1 MRWLQRCCRQIRRD
15 LLEAETPDE
24 EHASERHPH
33 LSEESLA
40 AWMQLKDLGQ
50 GSDELIEILR
60 DEFTAILETEAWD
73 NIFEQSGTWQPDGL
87 ETKRSEADMK
97 DAYYEELQATVNAA
111 SARVE
116 PADAAD
122 ARPVWQQDARPVWQQ
137 VEPDTIPSA
146 QRPVLKKFGAARIV
160 GGTILDPPWAENSRT
175 LVREDSPWYIVA
187 AFPKIFQTGSGDYW
201 AFVNQRKQ
209 RGMDVSLKEWLF
221 HILRWRDGRAL
232 RHPRFYF
239 FAVNTLLRNKAVR
252 GRPRSNTV
260 KHQTK
265 CFSSSLS
272 GLKWLCLC
280 PSICVVFR

>member
-1 MRWLQRCCRQIRRD
+1 MRWLQRCCRRIQQD
-15 LLEAETPDE
+15 LLEAEIPDQE
-24 EHASERHPH
+24 SAPNRHPH
-33 LSEESLA
+33 LDEEALA
-40 AWMQLKDLGQ
+40 AWMLQKELGH
-50 GSDELIEILR
+50 GCDELVDVLR
-60 DEFTAILETEAWD
+60 DEFTAVLETEAWD
-73 NIFEQSGTWQPDGL
+73 NVFEQSGTWQPDGL
-87 ETKRSEADMK
+87 DSRRTEADMK
-97 DAYYEELQATVNAA
+97 DTYYDELKATVDA
-111 SARVE
+111 STARVE
-116 PADAAD
+116 PPNAA
-122 ARPVWQQDARPVWQQ
+122 DARPVWQQ

-160 GGTILDPPWAENSRT
+160 GGTILDPPWVESSRT

-201 AFVNQRKQ
+201 AFVNERKQ

-221 HILRWRDGRAL
+221 HVLRWRDGRAL

-252 GRPRSNTV
+252 GRPRSNIV

-265 CFSSSLS
+265 CFSSFLS

-280 PSICVVFR
+280 PSICVVFK